1 MRFFKLLGTIF
12 LFVSIAAAQET
23 STPTDTPTEPGP
35 NARVIFSRSATDN
48 PDSTQPPAA
57 TSPAA
62 QAPRI
67 TVTDA
72 ERQAITFLS
81 YDLEVHLQP
90 RQLAMAV
97 RARMTLRNDGD
108 APLTLLPLQI
118 SSTLKW
124 TGFRAGNN
132 PASFVEHVLESDI
145 DHTGRLDEAVI
156 TLAQPLAPKA
166 TISVEATY
174 AGTVP
179 LSSQRL
185 EQIGTPQDAAWHSD
199 WDRISEDFV
208 GLRGFGDI
216 AWYPFASVPV
226 ALGDGNKLFVEVADQ
241 RMRQM
246 GAMVSMR
253 VTEEF
258 FHSAPN
264 LAVLDGK
271 LFALAPASL
280 PSSSLPGIVTVSL
293 PPTRLGFASPSIFL
307 ADRTEH
313 DGTGLKIFTR
323 PEDEANAQSFITAAA
338 MAAPTI
344 AQWLGPRPG
353 KPLVII
359 DLPEAEDA
367 PSENGAVLFTSVRSE
382 EPKQLAGILLHSLTH
397 AHFTSPYPWLEEGA
411 AFFMG
416 TLWVE
421 RNQGRPAAL
430 EQLESARGALS
441 LIEPDGSAG
450 EGESLL
456 AAKDAVYY
464 RTKAAYVFWML
475 RDLAG
480 DDALALAFSN
490 YNPAEDATG
499 TEFEQ
504 VLEQTTRRD
513 LKWFFNDWVYHDRG
527 LPDLSIAGVFPSTA
541 NAPGSYIVAVN
552 VLNSGSA
559 EAEVPVSVRSD
570 ATTVTERLRVPAQ
583 SKISHRFLI
592 QGQPEEVTVNDG
604 TIPEAGATIHS
615 QSLSY
620 QP

>member
-1 MRFFKLLGTIF
+1 
-12 LFVSIAAAQET
+12 
-23 STPTDTPTEPGP
+23 
-35 NARVIFSRSATDN
+35 
-48 PDSTQPPAA
+48 
-57 TSPAA
+57 
-62 QAPRI
+62 
-67 TVTDA
+67 
-72 ERQAITFLS
+72 
-81 YDLEVHLQP
+81 
-90 RQLAMAV
+90 MAV

-108 APLTLLPLQI
+108 APLKLLPLQI
-118 SSTLKW
+118 SATLKW
-124 TGFRAGNN
+124 TGFRAGDK
-132 PASFVEHVLESDI
+132 PASFVEHLVESDT
-145 DHTGRLDEAVI
+145 DHTGRLDEAVV

-166 TISVEATY
+166 SIAVEATY

-179 LSSQRL
+179 RSSQRL

-208 GLRGFGDI
+208 GLRGFGDV
-216 AWYPFASVPV
+216 AWYPVASVPV

-253 VTEEF
+253 VSEEF

-271 LFALAPASL
+271 LFALVPASL
-280 PSSSLPGIVTVSL
+280 PSSASLPGIVTVSL
-293 PPTRLGFASPSIFL
+293 PPTRLGFASPSLFL
-307 ADRTEH
+307 AHRTEH
-313 DGTGLKIFTR
+313 DGAGLKIFAR
-323 PEDEANAQSFITAAA
+323 PEDEANVPGYVTAAA
-338 MAAPTI
+338 TVAPVI

-353 KPLVII
+353 EPLTII
-359 DLPEAEDA
+359 DLPETEDA
-367 PSENGAVLFTSVRSE
+367 SFESGAVLLASVRSE

-411 AFFMG
+411 AVFMG

-421 RNQGRPAAL
+421 RNQGRAAAL
-430 EQLESARGALS
+430 EQLESGRGALA
-441 LIEPDGSAG
+441 LVEPDGSPG

-456 AAKDAVYY
+456 RAKDAVYY

-499 TEFEQ
+499 MEFEQ
-504 VLEQTTRRD
+504 LLEQTTRKD
-513 LKWFFNDWVYHDRG
+513 LKWFFDDWVYHDRG
-527 LPDLSIAGVFPSTA
+527 LPDLSIAGVYPSTA
-541 NAPGSYIVAVN
+541 NVPGSYIVAVD

-559 EAEVPVSVRSD
+559 EAEVPVSLRSD
-570 ATTVTERLRVPAQ
+570 ATTVTEHLRLPAQ
-583 SKISHRFLI
+583 SRISHRFLI

-604 TIPEAGATIHS
+604 TIPEAGATLHS
-615 QSLSY
+615 QTISL